1 MYPQVLTHLVD
12 KAIQRTLDGMQQD
25 GPFMAQKAAS
35 WFTQLAGTARP
46 ADYFL
51 HPLAFPMLLLPWW
64 LEQTLRDAPDTDFQ
78 ADLIYSSINGYYFIR
93 LIDNV
98 MDGDGDRHENGDENG
113 DENGYGATERRQL
126 PMLGVFHSQFHA
138 VYQQYFDS
146 RHPFWTHFHQI
157 GIQSAESALRDAA
170 STAIDSNAFATIAG
184 RKVIG
189 GKIPLAAVAYR
200 HQRPDIFQAWQP
212 FYDQLGRWHQM
223 YNDLFGWIK
232 DLQNDTPTYFLCEG
246 RRRKSPAQSMAAWV
260 IHEGF
265 DWGMGYLEN
274 GSEELL
280 VRAEQLHSR
289 ELVDY
294 LQARRRLMYTQAT
307 QITRAFQ
314 SLEPLLG
321 AQI

>member
-1 MYPQVLTHLVD
+1 
-12 KAIQRTLDGMQQD
+12 MQQD
-25 GPFMAQKAAS
+25 GPFMAQQAAS

-51 HPLAFPMLLLPWW
+51 HPLAFPMLLLPWCM
-64 LEQTLRDAPDTDFQ
+64 EQTLRDAPDADFQ
-78 ADLIYSSINGYYFIR
+78 ANLIYSSINGYYFIR
-93 LIDNV
+93 MIDNV
-98 MDGDGDRHENGDENG
+98 MDGHGE
-113 DENGYGATERRQL
+113 TERQQL

-138 VYQQYFDS
+138 VYQQYFES
-146 RHPFWTHFHQI
+146 QHPFWGHFHQI

-170 STAIDSNAFATIAG
+170 LSDIDSNAFATIAG

-200 HQRPDIFQAWQP
+200 YQRPDLFQKWQP
-212 FYDQLGRWHQM
+212 FYDQLGCWHQM

-232 DLQNDTPTYFLCEG
+232 DLQNETPTYFLCEG
-246 RRRKSPAQSMAAWV
+246 RRRKPPAQSMAAWV

-265 DWGMGYLEN
+265 DWGMQYLEN
-274 GSEELL
+274 GMGELL
-280 VRAEQLHSR
+280 DLAQQLHSR

-294 LQARRRLMYTQAT
+294 LHTRRRLMVSQTA

-314 SLEPLLG
+314 SLEPLLD
-321 AQI
+321 AQL